1 MGCLTSPENRKSP
14 LPEFILTGVKSLKLD
29 LLDNLFRVIRLCVEL
44 CFFPPVSRGCV
55 GRFPIWS
62 GNLSR
67 TCRHDPGAMWQ
78 AVRRWRPERSVFH
91 GVAVCG
97 GNDAMGGRLFDLH
110 NRSPLTRPIAISDL
124 LPFDPLLSARP
135 GAVCGHSFLR
145 MLSRS
150 HSHSGI
156 SFQKNTMTA

>member
-29 LLDNLFRVIRLCVEL
+29 LLDNLFVSFVYVSNCASSRPYHAGASEGSRFGRVTCLVLVAMTRGLCGRL
-44 CFFPPVSRGCV
+44 
-55 GRFPIWS
+55 
-62 GNLSR
+62 
-67 TCRHDPGAMWQ
+67 
-78 AVRRWRPERSVFH
+78 VRRWRPERSVFH

>member
-1 MGCLTSPENRKSP
+1 MSFDYVSNCASSRPYHAGASEGSRFGRVTCLVLVAMTRG
-14 LPEFILTGVKSLKLD
+14 LCG
-29 LLDNLFRVIRLCVEL
+29 RL
-44 CFFPPVSRGCV
+44 
-55 GRFPIWS
+55 
-62 GNLSR
+62 
-67 TCRHDPGAMWQ
+67 
-78 AVRRWRPERSVFH
+78 VRRWRPERSVFH

-156 SFQKNTMTA
+156 SFQKNTMTAQRRSMTTLRRRRFNTRMMRAATFSVFISIG

>member
-78 AVRRWRPERSVFH
+78 AGAAMASGAIGFSRAAA
-91 GVAVCG
+91 GG